1 MRPQDIEKLLGG
13 YATGTLTE
21 EEREALFKAA
31 LSDQNLFNALAD
43 EQALKE
49 LLDNPSARRQLL
61 HALEKQEEPLFRRF
75 SMWLGRPA
83 SWAVAGSVAAA
94 VLVVVIVSRVGERP
108 AEPDRTLV
116 AKRQV
121 VPLQEAVPAP
131 QPVAPPPAQEQLK
144 DEDRRTTEPVATEKK
159 RAIVTETESKPQAL
173 VAGNIQVP
181 PTVPAPPSEQAE
193 VGAVEREVQGQTA
206 EPMAF
211 AERVRRDEASAKAR
225 ETYKA
230 APAPGPPTAGAE
242 PAKEEQARLKTARG
256 ALVVRTAAG
265 RATSEADVIAQVQQ
279 QAPSIQYRILRRGD
293 DGSYAEVD
301 PQATFRA
308 GDRIRLTVEPGD
320 DGYLYVS
327 LRDAAGASRL
337 LFERQVQGGSPYTIP
352 TSEAIDLG
360 GPPGERKLIVIL
372 SRQPA
377 PGIEGAKS
385 SLLRGAEP
393 TTRTRLEIPLKSP

>member
-21 EEREALFKAA
+21 EEREALFRAA
-31 LSDQNLFNALAD
+31 LSDQKLFNALAD

-49 LLDNPSARRQLL
+49 LLDDPSARRQLI
-61 HALEKQEEPLFRRF
+61 HALETHKEPLFRRF
-75 SMWLGRPA
+75 STWLGRPS

-108 AEPDRTLV
+108 AEPDHTLV
-116 AKRQV
+116 AKRQA
-121 VPLQEAVPAP
+121 VPFEEAVPAP
-131 QPVAPPPAQEQLK
+131 KPAAPPPVQEQFK
-144 DEDRRTTEPVATEKK
+144 DEDRPTTEPVATEKK
-159 RAIVTETESKPQAL
+159 RAIVTKAESERKGF
-173 VAGNIQVP
+173 VAGNIQ
-181 PTVPAPPSEQAE
+181 APPSEQAE
-193 VGAVEREVQGQTA
+193 VGAVEREVQEQTA
-206 EPMAF
+206 EPMAS
-211 AERVRRDEASAKAR
+211 AERARRDEASAKAR
-225 ETYKA
+225 ETFKA
-230 APAPGPPTAGAE
+230 APAPAPAGAE
-242 PAKEEQARLKTARG
+242 TADEEQARFKTARG

-265 RATSEADVIAQVQQ
+265 RATSEADVIAQAQQ
-279 QAPSIQYRILRRGD
+279 QAPSVQYRILRRGD
-293 DGSYAEVD
+293 DGSYAEVA

-327 LRDAAGASRL
+327 LRDAAGASKL
-337 LFERQVQGGSPYTIP
+337 LFERQVQGGSTYTIP

-360 GPPGERKLIVIL
+360 GPPSERTLIVIL

-385 SLLRGAEP
+385 SLLQGADP
-393 TTRTRLEIPLKSP
+393 TTRTRVEIPLKSR